1 MESFNEWAEKDIHA
15 EKEIIQR
22 YRKGEGP
29 TEVEVTTE
37 GESPTEEEG
46 PQRGEVRKKSFC
58 E

>member
-29 TEVEVTTE
+29 TE
-37 GESPTEEEG
+37 GEG